1 MAVEPL
7 SKRSPPSDFFSDQ
20 LAQIRAASQLG
31 VVADLAC
38 GRGRHAL
45 AAAAAGIPV
54 VGIDR
59 NRASLTELCEAAA
72 QRKLAVE
79 TLRADLENPAEI
91 PLRSQCCGAILVF
104 RYLHRPLAPAI
115 ARALAPGG
123 LLVYETFTTDQR
135 ALGTGPRNPDHLL
148 EPGELPELFSEL
160 EILDHWEGPGGEPE
174 NSQVARITARARPP
188 DKHRVRNLL
197 PHGSAGRR

>member
-1 MAVEPL
+1 MGAMTAEPMPM
-7 SKRSPPSDFFSDQ
+7 RSPPSDFFSDQ

-31 VVADLAC
+31 VVLDLAC

-59 NRASLTELCEAAA
+59 NRALLEELREAAA
-72 QRKLAVE
+72 QREFAVE
-79 TLRADLENPAEI
+79 TLRADIENPAEI
-91 PLRSQCCGAILVF
+91 PLRSGCCGVVLVF
-104 RYLHRPLAPAI
+104 RFLHRPLIPAI
-115 ARALAPGG
+115 TRVLAPGG
-123 LLVYETFTTDQR
+123 LLVYETFTIDQR

-160 EILDHWEGPGGEPE
+160 ELLDYWEGLSGEIE
-174 NSQVARITARARPP
+174 HAQVARITARAGP
-188 DKHRVRNLL
+188 
-197 PHGSAGRR
+197 GG

>member
-1 MAVEPL
+1 MAVEPV
-7 SKRSPPSDFFSDQ
+7 SKQSPPSDFFSDQ

-31 VVADLAC
+31 AVVDLAC

-59 NRASLTELCEAAA
+59 NRASLTALREAAA

-79 TLRADLENPAEI
+79 TIHADIENPAEI
-91 PLRSQCCGAILVF
+91 PLRSRCCGVVLVF
-104 RYLHRPLAPAI
+104 RYLHRPLIPAI

-135 ALGTGPRNPDHLL
+135 ALGIGPRNPDHLL
-148 EPGELPELFSEL
+148 EPGELPGLFSGLEL
-160 EILDHWEGPGGEPE
+160 LDYWEGLSGEVE
-174 NSQVARITARARPP
+174 NAQVARITARARPP
-188 DKHRVRNLL
+188 E
-197 PHGSAGRR
+197 